1 MREHVPD
8 VSAAIK
14 NNNVA
19 FLIKKVPEPEEVVE
33 PEVDK
38 KSERDGFTSKES

>member
-19 FLIKKVPEPEEVVE
+19 FLIKKDPEPEEVVE
-33 PEVDK
+33 LEVDK
-38 KSERDGFTSKES
+38 KSEHDGFTSEES